1 MASMLSPTIFLAFF
15 YEYEKQVLPHNL
27 QIDCEVCNKN
37 KDINEL

>member
-15 YEYEKQVLPHNL
+15 MNIKKQVLLHNL